1 MSVQVR
7 FLLLPEEAE
16 KHPLWKELQ
25 EMLDKP
31 RPVRDLIGSRGGR
44 GGGGGRGR
52 GRGRGR
58 GGRGGGGGMRGGGFG
73 ARGGGGGRGRF

>member
-16 KHPLWKELQ
+16 RHPLWKELQ

-44 GGGGGRGR
+44 GGGRGRGR
-52 GRGRGR
+52 GRGRGGR
-58 GGRGGGGGMRGGGFG
+58 GGRGGGGGMRGGGCG
-73 ARGGGGGRGRF
+73 ARGGGRGRF

>member
-44 GGGGGRGR
+44 GGGRGR
-52 GRGRGR
+52 GRGGR